1 MSALRRLYWFFRP
14 LKKLSREYGAEVLY
28 SGWVDFPGS
37 SK

>member
-28 SGWVDFPGS
+28 SGWVNFPGP